1 MTEIDEFLR
10 KKNIEADISRLSI
23 LHNNNVYLHDIN
35 FLKFLSNNKYT
46 RNKYKKPIVLSY
58 NNLVELLRLN
68 IITTIRNGG
77 FSIEYIY
84 QNLLNTSLKHIPQI
98 KNYYKTDMV
107 VVDDV
112 NEDGKKKKILVNV
125 FETSSP
131 SDLTLDEYDILK
143 RTKYKPRR
151 AIKNIIYRNNKTSV
165 PLITTYGL
173 QENINFFQSNKKY
186 IIGELF
192 NSSEGSVKLPRIPR
206 GDKCIIEF
214 EATNIHINKYTSE
227 FKIISNKNQYIKHVI
242 YNNQLIKSDNNNKLN
257 CNDIIIKNLNIGD
270 KVVCYLKKEADNIFY
285 CIIIV
290 KQLKNR
296 NPKNI
301 EVINN
306 TNETQLVSFSKKT
319 KYLNLHSLLKI
330 GYIAHSLIKEEKKF
344 FIYYPPQKINK
355 HNYYNIKLVLPTT
368 AKKNDTLIFRFADL
382 SRLVGNKCLELEFEE
397 NTLEPEIKHKNS
409 LIIYSKNKIQY
420 EKDIKR
426 VKLQLNQFRRG
437 DFVKLICKK
446 DNTDIFKDKNE
457 KTGMDFDKINK
468 NQTTW
473 ICIIK
478 KHNELSERFIFN
490 EKKDIR
496 KNILVDNLIKKTII
510 LSSDTTRRI
519 FRELSHSDNIYSIS
533 ESDNN
538 SIIYVKSD
546 NFSLDLSELE
556 LENLYKVKIC
566 FKNKG
571 MNLNIIDGDY
581 KIINHFTKGSNLTIY
596 SDFKNQIVNLY
607 YYKKN
612 NRLLII

>member
-35 FLKFLSNNKYT
+35 FLKFLNNNKYT
-46 RNKYKKPIVLSY
+46 KNKYKKPIVLSY
-58 NNLVELLRLN
+58 DNLVELLRLN
-68 IITTIRNGG
+68 VITTIRNGG

-84 QNLLNTSLKHIPQI
+84 QKLLNNSLNHMSQI
-98 KNYYKTDMV
+98 KNYYKTYVV
-107 VVDDV
+107 VVDDTDDKE
-112 NEDGKKKKILVNV
+112 NKKKVLVNI
-125 FETSSP
+125 FDTSSP
-131 SDLTLDEYDILK
+131 CDLTLDDYDLLK

-151 AIKNIIYRNNKTSV
+151 AIKHIIYRNNKTSV

-173 QENINFFQSNKKY
+173 QENLNYYQSNKQY
-186 IIGELF
+186 LIGKIY
-192 NSSEGSVKLPRIPR
+192 NSSDGVVKLPRIPR

-214 EATNIHINKYTSE
+214 KATNIHLNKYTSE
-227 FKIISNKNQYIKHVI
+227 FKIISNKNQYIKHVM
-242 YNNQLIKSDNNNKLN
+242 YNNQLIKYDGNKKLN
-257 CNDIIIKNLNIGD
+257 CDDIIVKNLNIGD
-270 KVVCYLKKEADNIFY
+270 KVVCYLKKETDNIFY

-301 EVINN
+301 EVITN

-344 FIYYPPQKINK
+344 FIYYPPQKTNK
-355 HNYYNIKLVLPTT
+355 QIYYNIKLVLPTT
-368 AKKNDTLIFRFADL
+368 AKKSETLIFRFADISGL
-382 SRLVGNKCLELEFEE
+382 KGNKCLELEFEK
-397 NTLEPEIKHKNS
+397 NTVEPDIKHKNS
-409 LIIYSKNKIQY
+409 LIIYSKSKIQY
-420 EKDIKR
+420 EKEIKR
-426 VKLQLNQFRRG
+426 VKLPLNQFRRG
-437 DFVKLICKK
+437 DYIKLICKK
-446 DNTDIFKDKNE
+446 DNIDIYKDGKDKKVLEFN
-457 KTGMDFDKINK
+457 KINQ

-478 KHNELSERFIFN
+478 KRIELNERFIFN
-490 EKKDIR
+490 EKKDIS
-496 KNILVDNLIKKTII
+496 KNIIVDNLIKKTII
-510 LSSDTTRRI
+510 LSSDTTRKI

-538 SIIYVKSD
+538 SILYVKSD

-556 LENLYKVKIC
+556 YETVYKVKIC

-571 MNLNIIDGDY
+571 MNLNIIDSDY
-581 KIINHFTKGSNLTIY
+581 KIINHLTKGSNLTIN
-596 SDFKNQIVNLY
+596 STSKNQIVSLY
-607 YYKKN
+607 YNKKN